1 MNRILSKTMVYY
13 DYFCRILLLLM
24 SLLVVTFVFMRYLF
38 GITFIWAEEAITMLF
53 ISTTFFGAVLGVKDN
68 EHININF
75 FVELIPKSI
84 RRYIDIF
91 SDFIILGVQI
101 FMIYLSLEWIGKV
114 GNVLTKGLRLPIRYF
129 YYMMPISSIL
139 IGIFCVISIVKR
151 ITALT
156 MVVSPKA
163 E

>member
-1 MNRILSKTMVYY
+1 MNRMISKFMEYY
-13 DYFCRILLLLM
+13 DYFCRVLLLLM

-53 ISTTFFGAVLGVKDN
+53 IATTFFGAVLGVKDN

-75 FVELIPKSI
+75 FIDLIPNSYK
-84 RRYIDIF
+84 RYVEIF
-91 SDFIILGVQI
+91 SDLIILGVQV
-101 FMIYLSLEWIGKV
+101 FMIYLSLDWIDKV

-129 YYMMPISSIL
+129 YYMMPISCVL
-139 IGIFCVISIVKR
+139 IGIYCVFSIIRR
-151 ITALT
+151 ITAL
-156 MVVSPKA
+156 SKLPKA